1 MQPILP
7 YSTLTLWQPKQSA
20 IFRPTTY
27 WHASFFP
34 PYNDARDEYF
44 PERYYLDS
52 YNDDSEYFTT
62 IKEATVYVSE
72 IMGKDVKPDK
82 KAIGEALD
90 EYMEEQND
98 EDVRYSFH
106 EFTVMDE

>member
-1 MQPILP
+1 M
-7 YSTLTLWQPKQSA
+7 YYT
-20 IFRPTTY
+20 
-27 WHASFFP
+27 
-34 PYNDARDEYF
+34 NDARDEYF

>member
-1 MQPILP
+1 M
-7 YSTLTLWQPKQSA
+7 
-20 IFRPTTY
+20 
-27 WHASFFP
+27 
-34 PYNDARDEYF
+34 
-44 PERYYLDS
+44 
-52 YNDDSEYFTT
+52 
-62 IKEATVYVSE
+62 YVSE